1 MYTKQNMSIILR
13 IKGDCF
19 MEGRRRAAA
28 KQMITDSFLLI
39 LEQKPINKI
48 TVTQV
53 CDNADVSRAT
63 FYANYTDIYDL
74 LEQTENDF
82 QTKVT
87 ESVLSLGSSGI
98 NRFLFRNVLNEF
110 DKNRRLCRALLGEYG
125 DKGFLDR
132 CCTLYGQKIVDD
144 WKLRFPDA
152 DITKLKMMG
161 TFVIR
166 GAFGLIE
173 EWAKND
179 FAESS
184 ESVADLISDF
194 YLSVI
199 ERLDKELA

>member
-1 MYTKQNMSIILR
+1 
-13 IKGDCF
+13 

-82 QTKVT
+82 QRKVT

-132 CCTLYGQKIVDD
+132 CCTLYGQKFVDD
-144 WKLRFPDA
+144 WKLSFPDA